1 MKTTP
6 VFASRCLWPKG
17 SPWSLGLLLLIVW
30 AGARAYASTPAELLE
45 KGIYAEETKGD
56 LLEAVQLYNQIAAD
70 PNADR
75 SYVAQAQLRSGLC
88 HLKAGQ
94 KSQAASALDKL
105 THDFPDK
112 EDLYAMVEKQMPL
125 LLDEIV
131 RQIEQNYIKEVD
143 RSELL
148 ESAIRAIVGKL
159 DQQSDFLGPDELLKL
174 NQSLDQEFAGI
185 GSRLKFVDESRQI
198 LVETPLPGSP

>member
-1 MKTTP
+1 MIAIS
-6 VFASRCLWPKG
+6 FYFFH
-17 SPWSLGLLLLIVW
+17 GLRTVAILALVW
-30 AGARAYASTPAELLE
+30 LTETISYCSTPDELLE

-56 LLEAVQLYNQIAAD
+56 LLGAVRLYNQIAAD

-94 KSQAASALDKL
+94 KSQAVSALDKL
-105 THDFPDK
+105 THDFPNK

-143 RSELL
+143 R
-148 ESAIRAIVGKL
+148 
-159 DQQSDFLGPDELLKL
+159 
-174 NQSLDQEFAGI
+174 
-185 GSRLKFVDESRQI
+185 
-198 LVETPLPGSP
+198 

>member
-1 MKTTP
+1 MKAVNFFP
-6 VFASRCLWPKG
+6 KRLAQSGLAILALVWFACP
-17 SPWSLGLLLLIVW
+17 
-30 AGARAYASTPAELLE
+30 AAYASTPAELLE

-56 LLEAVQLYNQIAAD
+56 LFEAVRLYNQIAAD

-94 KSQAASALDKL
+94 KSQAVSALDKL
-105 THDFPDK
+105 THDFPNK

-143 RSELL
+143 RNELT
-148 ESAIRAIVGKL
+148 ETAIRAIVGKL
-159 DQQSDFLGPDELLKL
+159 DKQSDFL
-174 NQSLDQEFAGI
+174 
-185 GSRLKFVDESRQI
+185 
-198 LVETPLPGSP
+198 